1 MGKGGRTESIG
12 CARENCQ
19 KLARYQSPMN
29 TKGIE
34 LLCYWCVTEEKK
46 MLELRNIQA
55 QYSVVSGNEANLSL
69 LAADHHPATSTCTAD
84 GSYELSTCCEC
95 GQLEDPSSDVPILLC
110 DGCDNHCHLLCVRVR
125 PKLTEVPQGDWYC
138 SACVKK
144 RTRNEIPQKV
154 VTGSKIAPI
163 MSPSSQDESSS
174 AIGATENRP
183 MDADATTTAP
193 EDGDDGGTSNDLGAG
208 VMYVRFVGGHPS
220 NPILRVQ
227 LPREEENA
235 GSAAQFDLPY
245 SGPNDA
251 VEMSPTYLQQAN
263 VVDIKPLPPRQIS
276 DGLADASTTNDAD
289 AERAQRHKARKG
301 VAAKIYRLLE
311 HQPESWPQQWRLRF
325 SELTN
330 AQRVSFV
337 SKLEHKLYMGSA
349 TIEGHLKTAT
359 LRGRVYDFLKKF
371 DRQKREQTGAT
382 AGITIECS
390 FEDNNA
396 TTLHNGISP
405 QSVME
410 AHTPQHQQEPHR
422 QYIITAPHGHPVPV
436 PPTEHAYRQFAEK
449 KAAAEEEIWW
459 NSCFEKLVD
468 YQQRCGAKAL
478 PDLNYTIDGPLTTWI
493 RAQQTQ
499 HVLKLQGMK
508 NNMTDERELKLNSVG
523 FNLRW
528 SSRELASQAC
538 VEEDAYYSQW
548 VKMYKH
554 FGDYQEYKQ
563 SGAPLE
569 IQRWPGLQK
578 WLTHQKREH
587 QKKLGGSPTTLTD
600 AMEYSIFRL
609 GIINYNCLTRAV
621 QAKVSDGSI
630 HEEKI
635 RLLVDYGKFST
646 SELWHLMFDEIVAYK
661 EKHGHFIMESSI
673 NKTLYLWM
681 NRQRASYSQ
690 SKLSSERTQLLDS
703 VGFPWQKKRKL
714 DGRDESLPTR
724 PSIRTGELIG
734 DNLRGFLN
742 K

>member
-1 MGKGGRTESIG
+1 
-12 CARENCQ
+12 
-19 KLARYQSPMN
+19 MN
-29 TKGIE
+29 TKSIE
-34 LLCYWCVTEEKK
+34 LLCYWCVIEEKK

-55 QYSVVSGNEANLSL
+55 QYRVVSGNEANLSL
-69 LAADHHPATSTCTAD
+69 LAVDHHPATSTCTA
-84 GSYELSTCCEC
+84 GESYVLSTCCEC

-110 DGCDNHCHLLCVRVR
+110 DGCDNHCHLPCARDR
-125 PKLTEVPQGDWYC
+125 PKLTAVPEGDWYC
-138 SACVKK
+138 SACAKK
-144 RTRNEIPQKV
+144 RTGNEIPQKV
-154 VTGSKIAPI
+154 VTGSKITPI

-174 AIGATENRP
+174 AIGAAENRP
-183 MDADATTTAP
+183 MDADATTTT
-193 EDGDDGGTSNDLGAG
+193 EDGDGGGTGNDLGAG

-227 LPREEENA
+227 LPREEDNC
-235 GSAAQFDLPY
+235 GSATKFDLPS

-251 VEMSPTYLQQAN
+251 VEMSHLQQAN

-276 DGLADASTTNDAD
+276 GDLVDASTTNDVD

-311 HQPESWPQQWRLRF
+311 HQPESWPQQWRFRF
-325 SELTN
+325 SELTSP
-330 AQRVSFV
+330 QRVSFV

-349 TIEGHLKTAT
+349 TIEGHLNMVPLAD
-359 LRGRVYDFLKKF
+359 RVYDFLKKL
-371 DRQKREQTGAT
+371 DEQKRDQTAANAT
-382 AGITIECS
+382 GGIAIECA
-390 FEDNNA
+390 FEDNEA
-396 TTLHNGISP
+396 TTLHNSISP

-410 AHTPQHQQEPHR
+410 EHTSQHQQEPHR
-422 QYIITAPHGHPVPV
+422 QHSLTAAHGHPGPL

-449 KAAAEEEIWW
+449 KAAAEEDQWW

-468 YQQRCGAKAL
+468 YQRRCGAKAL
-478 PDLNYTIDGPLTTWI
+478 PDLNYTTNGPLTTWI

-499 HVLKLQGMK
+499 HALKLQGLK

-528 SSRELASQAC
+528 SSRELAFQAC
-538 VEEDAYYSQW
+538 VEEDAMMRAETYCRIMPSANASPTVACVLMMSPAYYSQW

-554 FGDYQEYKQ
+554 SGDYQEYKR

-578 WLTHQKREH
+578 WLTHQEREH

-609 GIINYNCLTRAV
+609 GIINCLTRAV
-621 QAKVSDGSI
+621 QVKVSDGSI
-630 HEEKI
+630 HEERI

-646 SELWHLMFDEIVAYK
+646 SEGWHLMFDEIVAYK
-661 EKHGHFIMESSI
+661 EKHGHFIIESSN

-690 SKLSSERTQLLDS
+690 SKLSSERMQLLYS
-703 VGFPWQKKRKL
+703 VDFPWQKKR
-714 DGRDESLPTR
+714 
-724 PSIRTGELIG
+724 
-734 DNLRGFLN
+734 
-742 K
+742 